1 MSDASVGSAPVVPS
15 LPDPAAAPSG
25 IRHFR
30 IDGTRS
36 ATMRSHHCF
45 ACGDLNVH
53 GLQLRLHLDPGSSW
67 TETTIDARFGGWE
80 GIIHG
85 GIICAILDEVMAWAL
100 ISEDCWGVTAKMTV
114 QFRRPVPVGN
124 AIRAEGSLVDR
135 RRRVLRTEGRMLEAA
150 TGELLA
156 TAEGTYVDAPAERK
170 DELKRRYD
178 FRVLP
183 AGADGAA
190 S

>member
-1 MSDASVGSAPVVPS
+1 
-15 LPDPAAAPSG
+15 
-25 IRHFR
+25 
-30 IDGTRS
+30 
-36 ATMRSHHCF
+36 MRSHHCF